1 MAEERGEGPEE
12 FLDLCNKVKKMTE
25 DERKRKRKHEG
36 DEERPAMPVL
46 QYGPID
52 WRVKEKVVQQEEK
65 VVVEPAW
72 LVKAKEKAKVKE
84 AEAEA
89 EGMAVVEAPK
99 KGGKIKRRGKKK
111 GKRNKPDREEE
122 DTKTDNA
129 MDC

>member
-1 MAEERGEGPEE
+1 MAGERGEGPEE

-25 DERKRKRKHEG
+25 KRKRKHDGE
-36 DEERPAMPVL
+36 EERPAMPVL

-52 WRVKEKVVQQEEK
+52 WRVEEKVVQQEEK

-72 LVKAKEKAKVKE
+72 LVNAKEKAKAKE

-89 EGMAVVEAPK
+89 GGMAVVEAPK

-122 DTKTDNA
+122 DAKTDNA